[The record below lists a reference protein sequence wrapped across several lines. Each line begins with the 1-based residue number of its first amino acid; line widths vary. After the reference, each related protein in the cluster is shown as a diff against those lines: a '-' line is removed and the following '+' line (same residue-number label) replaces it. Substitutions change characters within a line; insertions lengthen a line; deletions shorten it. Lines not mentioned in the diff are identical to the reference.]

1 MILNYA
7 TILIFAGDRAAGAGW
22 VGLRGLLPGALAGD
36 PEEPPPAH
44 RAVAQAGLD
53 TAEAQIFCY
62 NSGLNKY
69 ILISTAHM
77 TIKGVNEI
85 FSIFVKS
92 SFDFHFQCLLDKR
105 FGKCP
110 NSRLRDHF

>member
-1 MILNYA
+1 MIHNHA

-22 VGLRGLLPGALAGD
+22 AGLRGLLPGALAGD

-69 ILISTAHM
+69 ILISTAHI
-77 TIKGVNEI
+77 TIKGANAI
-85 FSIFVKS
+85 FSIFGKS
-92 SFDFHFQCLLDKR
+92 PLSDKR
-105 FGKCP
+105 FGKYP
-110 NSRLRDHF
+110 NYRLRDHV

>member
-1 MILNYA
+1 MNHNHA
-7 TILIFAGDRAAGAGW
+7 TILIFAGDRAAGAGGA
-22 VGLRGLLPGALAGD
+22 GLRGLLPGALAGD

-69 ILISTAHM
+69 ILISTAHIA
-77 TIKGVNEI
+77 TKGVNEFLRQ
-85 FSIFVKS
+85 FSQYLCS
-92 SFDFHFQCLLDKR
+92 M
-105 FGKCP
+105 
-110 NSRLRDHF
+110 SRR